1 MSNLLVLFITLFVI
15 AIIVFTI
22 LSFVGCP
29 MYPRPK
35 FTCAECEQVI
45 GAKYRLY
52 GCKACKDEITGEA
65 LTCDVSRGTK
75 DCYKNARKASNEQHD
90 SKE

>member
-15 AIIVFTI
+15 AIIVFAI
-22 LSFVGCP
+22 LNFVGCL

-35 FTCAECEQVI
+35 FTCAECEQSTE
-45 GAKYRLY
+45 KYK
-52 GCKACKDEITGEA
+52 CKACKDEITNE
-65 LTCDVSRGTK
+65 LLSCTISRGTK